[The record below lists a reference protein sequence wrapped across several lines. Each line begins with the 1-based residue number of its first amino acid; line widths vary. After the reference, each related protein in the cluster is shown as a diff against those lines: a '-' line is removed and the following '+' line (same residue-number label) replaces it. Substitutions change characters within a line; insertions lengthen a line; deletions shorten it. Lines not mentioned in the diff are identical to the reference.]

1 MTGRL
6 TIFSI
11 LFGVFY
17 LAAFYYDLALFRYYP
32 EAGQFHFLRNDNLG
46 VVILWYGWIA
56 TSALASAA
64 IAFAVPRKMADRLWP
79 GWAWIIPTA
88 VVVGMI
94 ELLRLQ
100 VELPAPLAQIVSPPR
115 EPASSS

>member
-32 EAGQFHFLRNDNLG
+32 EPGNSTSC
-46 VVILWYGWIA
+46 VTT
-56 TSALASAA
+56 TSA
-64 IAFAVPRKMADRLWP
+64 W
-79 GWAWIIPTA
+79 
-88 VVVGMI
+88 
-94 ELLRLQ
+94 
-100 VELPAPLAQIVSPPR
+100 
-115 EPASSS
+115 

>member
-1 MTGRL
+1 MTGRM

-32 EAGQFHFLRNDNLG
+32 EPGQFHFLRNDNLG

-64 IAFAVPRKMADRLWP
+64 IQKL
-79 GWAWIIPTA
+79 
-88 VVVGMI
+88 
-94 ELLRLQ
+94 
-100 VELPAPLAQIVSPPR
+100 
-115 EPASSS
+115 